1 MKPDT
6 TTHLREKKLGFNEK
20 LCEKHINKT
29 IEKEKRKEK
38 VGTQH
43 LIGTHTCILIKNKI
57 RFTLLYWNPH
67 LISKFTIKQLLWRSD
82 ERVLLSPLSMIV
94 DSSGLSF

>member
-1 MKPDT
+1 MK
-6 TTHLREKKLGFNEK
+6 NS
-20 LCEKHINKT
+20 CEKHINKT

-57 RFTLLYWNPH
+57 RFTLLY
-67 LISKFTIKQLLWRSD
+67 
-82 ERVLLSPLSMIV
+82 
-94 DSSGLSF
+94 